1 MVVLQGASVYKQL
14 FRQPIEVPMKIV
26 KRVEEIVNNRML
38 PPGSRIYASGN
49 AATPQVLFRQLAT
62 DTGIRDVE
70 MMGVLFLGEVA
81 ELFSEA
87 TCRRIT
93 HRIIF
98 NGHHTR
104 EAVNKGWAKYQLMH
118 LGDIP
123 MQVLEYRKPT
133 VAMIAVAGPDNGGNF
148 SLGTTVEGT
157 MAAIE
162 TVRANGGL
170 IIAEHNARMPFVL
183 GDTVPGKWI
192 DYLLHS
198 DYPLPVSPVQPP
210 DDAARRIGRIIAALF
225 VKDRCTLQYG
235 IGQVPEAVTDAILE
249 KGVKDLG
256 IHTELFADAMR
267 RLVDEGVVTNRYTR
281 TRSKFSIA
289 SIFLASSRQGY
300 DWLHYNSA
308 VQSRPSDYT
317 NSILT
322 IAEQPDMVSINSAIG
337 VDLHGNIWA
346 DSMKARQI
354 YSGVGGQCDF
364 IRGANLSAGGV
375 PIIAL
380 KSVTA
385 KGVSKIMDMCPEGIT
400 TTAIAADPVVI
411 VTENGAFD
419 PRGLSISERAV
430 GIAHLAAAPFKEALL
445 KTIVDS
451 PEFHRSKEALR
462 SGVPKGFYP
471 YETI

>member
-1 MVVLQGASVYKQL
+1 
-14 FRQPIEVPMKIV
+14 MKIV
-26 KRVEEIVNNRML
+26 KTVEEMVNSRLL
-38 PPGSRIYASGN
+38 PPGSRIYAAGN
-49 AATPQVLFRQLAT
+49 AATPQVLFRQLAA
-62 DTGIRDVE
+62 DTAIRGIE
-70 MMGVLFLGEVA
+70 LMGVLFLGDVA
-81 ELFSEA
+81 DLFDEA
-87 TCRRIT
+87 ACRRIT

-98 NGHHTR
+98 NSHHTR
-104 EAVNKGWAKYQLMH
+104 EAANKGWAKYQLMH

-123 MQVLEYRKPT
+123 MQLREYFQPN
-133 VAMIAVAGPDNGGNF
+133 VAMITVAGPDNGGNF
-148 SLGTTVEGT
+148 SLGTTVEGV

-162 TVRANGGL
+162 TVKANGGL
-170 IIAEHNARMPFVL
+170 ILAEHNARMPFVL

-192 DYLLHS
+192 DYLLHT
-198 DYPLPVSPVQPP
+198 DDELPVSPVQPP
-210 DDAARRIGRIIAALF
+210 DEPARRIGRIITGLF
-225 VKDRCTLQYG
+225 IEDRCTIQYG

-267 RLVDEGVVTNRYTR
+267 RLVDEGVVTNRFTR
-281 TRSKFSIA
+281 ARNKFSIA
-289 SIFLASSRQGY
+289 SIFLAGSREGY

-308 VQSRPSDYT
+308 VQSRPADYT

-322 IAEQPDMVSINSAIG
+322 IANEPKMVSINSAIG

-346 DSMKARQI
+346 DSMQARRI

-430 GIAHLAAAPFKEALL
+430 GIAHLASEPVKESLL
-445 KTIVDS
+445 KKIVDS
-451 PEFHRSKEALR
+451 PEFHHTGSAFGD
-462 SGVPKGFYP
+462 GVPKGFFP

>member
-1 MVVLQGASVYKQL
+1 M
-14 FRQPIEVPMKIV
+14 RIV
-26 KRVEEIVNNRML
+26 KNVEEIVNSRLL
-38 PPGSRIYASGN
+38 PPGTRIYASGN
-49 AATPQVLFRQLAT
+49 AATPQVLFRQLAA
-62 DTGIRDVE
+62 DAAIQDVE
-70 MMGVLFLGEVA
+70 LVGVLFLGDVGS
-81 ELFSEA
+81 LFAEA

-98 NGHHTR
+98 NSHHTR
-104 EAVNKGWAKYQLMH
+104 EAANKGWAKYQLMH

-123 MQVLEYRKPT
+123 MQVREYLKPD
-133 VAMIAVAGPDNGGNF
+133 VAMITVAGPDNGNNF

-162 TVRANGGL
+162 TVRAGGGL

-192 DYLLHS
+192 DYLLS
-198 DYPLPVSPVQPP
+198 TDYPLPVSPVQPP
-210 DDAARRIGRIIAALF
+210 DESARRIGRIIAELF
-225 VKDRCTLQYG
+225 VHDRCTLQYG

-267 RLVDEGVVTNRYTR
+267 RLVDEGVVSNRYTS
-281 TRSKFSIA
+281 TRNKFSIA
-289 SIFLASSRQGY
+289 SIFLASAAEGY

-308 VQSRPSDYT
+308 VQSRPADYT

-322 IAEQPDMVSINSAIG
+322 IASQPKMVSINSAIG

-364 IRGANLSAGGV
+364 IRGANLSEGGV

-380 KSVTA
+380 KSVTT

-445 KTIVDS
+445 KKIFDS
-451 PEFHRSKEALR
+451 PEFHRSKEALHG
-462 SGVPKGFYP
+462 GVPKGFFP

>member
-1 MVVLQGASVYKQL
+1 
-14 FRQPIEVPMKIV
+14 MKIV
-26 KRVEEIVNNRML
+26 KSVEELVNNRLL

-49 AATPQVLFRQLAT
+49 AATPQVLFRQLAAD
-62 DTGIRDVE
+62 DTIRE
-70 MMGVLFLGEVA
+70 IELMGVLFLGDVGN
-81 ELFSEA
+81 LFDEA

-98 NGHHTR
+98 NSHHTR
-104 EAVNKGWAKYQLMH
+104 EAANKGWAKYQLMH

-123 MQVLEYRKPT
+123 MQVRDYFKPN
-133 VAMIAVAGPDNGGNF
+133 VAMITVAGPDNGGNF
-148 SLGTTVEGT
+148 SLGTTVEGC

-162 TVRANGGL
+162 TVRARGGS
-170 IIAEHNARMPFVL
+170 IIAEHNARLPFVL
-183 GDTVPGKWI
+183 GDTVPGDWI
-192 DYLLHS
+192 DYLLHT

-210 DDAARRIGRIIAALF
+210 DEPARRIGKIIAGLF
-225 VKDRCTLQYG
+225 INDRCTIQYG
-235 IGQVPEAVTDAILE
+235 IGQVPEAVTDAILR

-267 RLVDEGVVTNRYTR
+267 RLVDEGVVTNRFTR
-281 TRSKFSIA
+281 TRNKFSIA
-289 SIFLASSRQGY
+289 SIFLASGREGY

-322 IAEQPDMVSINSAIG
+322 IANQPNMVSINSAIG

-364 IRGANLSAGGV
+364 IRGANLSEGGV

-385 KGVSKIMDMCPEGIT
+385 KGLSKIMDMCPEGIT

-419 PRGLSISERAV
+419 PRGLSISERAL
-430 GIAHLAAAPFKEALL
+430 GIAHLAAEPFREALL
-445 KTIVDS
+445 KKIVDS
-451 PEFHRSKEALR
+451 PEFHRSQEALHG
-462 SGVPKGFYP
+462 GVPKGFVP
-471 YETI
+471 YEAIERPIP

>member
-1 MVVLQGASVYKQL
+1 
-14 FRQPIEVPMKIV
+14 MKIV
-26 KRVEEIVNNRML
+26 KNVEDMVNKALL

-49 AATPQVLFRQLAT
+49 AATPQVLFRQLAA
-62 DTGIRDVE
+62 DTAIRDVT
-70 MMGVLFLGEVA
+70 MMGVLFLGDVA
-81 ELFSEA
+81 ELFDEA
-87 TCRRIT
+87 ACRRIT

-98 NGHHTR
+98 NSHHTR
-104 EAVNKGWAKYQLMH
+104 EAANRGWAKYQLMH

-123 MQVLEYRKPT
+123 MQVRDYLNPD
-133 VAMIAVAGPDNGGNF
+133 VAMLTVAGPDNGGNY
-148 SLGTTVEGT
+148 SLGTTVEGV
-157 MAAIE
+157 MAAVE
-162 TVRANGGL
+162 TVRANKGL
-170 IIAEHNARMPFVL
+170 ILAERNARMPFVL
-183 GDTVPGKWI
+183 GDTVPGSWI
-192 DYLLHS
+192 DYLLDT

-210 DDAARRIGRIIAALF
+210 DEPARRIGRIIAGLY
-225 VKDRCTLQYG
+225 VRDRCTIQYG

-267 RLVDEGVVTNRYTR
+267 RLVDEGVVTNRYTS
-281 TRSKFSIA
+281 TRNKFSIA
-289 SIFLASSRQGY
+289 SIFLASDREGY
-300 DWLHYNSA
+300 DWLNYNSA

-322 IAEQPDMVSINSAIG
+322 IANQPNMVSINSAIG

-364 IRGANLSAGGV
+364 IRGANLSRGGV

-380 KSVTA
+380 KSLTA
-385 KGVSKIMDMCPEGIT
+385 KGLSKIVDMCPEGIT

-430 GIAHLAAAPFKEALL
+430 GIAHLASPSVKDELL
-445 KTIVDS
+445 KKICDS
-451 PEFHRSKEALR
+451 PEFHHEKGALTG
-462 SGVPKGFYP
+462 GVPRGFHP
-471 YETI
+471 YDRV

>member
-1 MVVLQGASVYKQL
+1 
-14 FRQPIEVPMKIV
+14 MKIV
-26 KRVEEIVNNRML
+26 KSVEEIVNDRTL

-49 AATPQVLFRQLAT
+49 AATPQVLFRQLAA
-62 DTGIRDVE
+62 DEGIRDVE
-70 MMGVLFLGEVA
+70 LMGVLFLGDIA
-81 ELFSEA
+81 DLFSQSA
-87 TCRRIT
+87 CDRVT

-98 NGHHTR
+98 NSHHTR
-104 EAVNKGWAKYQLMH
+104 EPANRGWAKYQLMH

-123 MQVLEYRKPT
+123 MQVRNYFRPN
-133 VAMIAVAGPDNGGNF
+133 VAMITVAGPDNGGNF
-148 SLGTTVEGT
+148 SLGTTVEGV

-162 TVRANGGL
+162 TVRANNGL

-183 GDTVPGKWI
+183 GDTVPGHWI
-192 DYLLHS
+192 DYLLHT
-198 DYPLPVSPVQPP
+198 DYALPVSPVQPP
-210 DDAARRIGRIIAALF
+210 DEPARRIGRIIAGLF
-225 VKDRCTLQYG
+225 VNDRCTIQYG
-235 IGQVPEAVTDAILE
+235 IGQVPEAVTDAILN
-249 KGVKDLG
+249 KGVRDLG

-267 RLVDEGVVTNRYTR
+267 RLVDEGVVTNRFTSTR
-281 TRSKFSIA
+281 NKFSIA
-289 SIFLASSRQGY
+289 SIFLAGSREGY

-322 IAEQPDMVSINSAIG
+322 IAGQPKMVSINSAIG

-346 DSMKARQI
+346 DSMKARRI

-380 KSVTA
+380 KSVTG
-385 KGVSKIMDMCPEGIT
+385 KGVSKIVDMCPEGIT

-411 VTENGAFD
+411 VTEHGAFD

-430 GIAHLAAAPFKEALL
+430 GIAHLASPAVKADLL
-445 KTIVDS
+445 EEIYDS
-451 PEFHRSKEALR
+451 PEFHHAKGALTD
-462 SGVPKGFYP
+462 GAPKGFFP
-471 YETI
+471 YDTI